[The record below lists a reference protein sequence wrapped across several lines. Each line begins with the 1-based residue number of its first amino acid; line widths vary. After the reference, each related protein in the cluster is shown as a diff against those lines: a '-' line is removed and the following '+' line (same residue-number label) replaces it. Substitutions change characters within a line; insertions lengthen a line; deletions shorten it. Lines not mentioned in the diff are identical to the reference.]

1 MAKKRKTL
9 TTLGLLAVL
18 ALAWWRLPE
27 LTDAANTAGGGDAQ
41 VVQLFAEERSG
52 DFIESSGRVVAV
64 LPDDDRG
71 SRHQRFLL
79 ELESG
84 MTLLVAHNIDLAP
97 RIPGIRK
104 GDTVAFR
111 GQYEWNPKGGVVHWT
126 HHDPDGRRPGGWLRH
141 NGETYR

>member
-1 MAKKRKTL
+1 MAKKRKTF
-9 TTLGLLAVL
+9 TTLGLLVVL

-41 VVQLFAEERSG
+41 VAQLFAEERSG
-52 DFIESSGRVVAV
+52 DVIESSGRVIAV
-64 LPDDDRG
+64 LPDDDHG

-79 ELESG
+79 ELEPG
-84 MTLLVAHNIDLAP
+84 LTLLVAHNIDLAP

-104 GDTVAFR
+104 GDAVAFR

-141 NGETYR
+141 DGETYR